1 MCWDAYAY
9 NCMFIGYGVK
19 GFAIL
24 LSQDEELKYFG
35 MGFHV
40 KMTKTVYLRLSQPS
54 TTLQWKK
61 NTGLLQSVSCNIG
74 LLPFA
79 FDYAD
84 S

>member
-1 MCWDAYAY
+1 
-9 NCMFIGYGVK
+9 MFIGYGVK

-40 KMTKTVYLRLSQPS
+40 KMTKTVLDYLSHQ
-54 TTLQWKK
+54 QHYNEKK
-61 NTGLLQSVSCNIG
+61 TGLLQSVSCNIG